1 MDLLSPEPGLV
12 IWSGIT
18 FLILFLLL
26 RKFAWGPILGAIKE
40 REEKIEMALASA
52 QKASEEYKRIEEA
65 KANMVADA
73 KQERDMML
81 KEARAMKDSI
91 LAEAKENAVVEAQK
105 IVASAKVQIQKEKS
119 DAISELKQQVAKLS
133 VEIAGKLLVE
143 DLKANER
150 QEKII
155 EKYLNECNF
164 N

>member
-52 QKASEEYKRIEEA
+52 QKASEEYKRIEEV

-133 VEIAGKLLVE
+133 VEIASKLLVE

>member
-133 VEIAGKLLVE
+133 VEIASKLLVE